1 MSFIAHLPRLPLA
14 PDDGA
19 PFPFVRDLPLKRH
32 AELSACA
39 SRYPIFNFLGMQIEA
54 LEEDFCRIGLTH
66 RLDLTNPM
74 GGLHGGII
82 AAMLD
87 SAVGLSMAATLKEGF
102 SLATISLDVKF
113 LRPFIEGHALAE
125 ARVRRKGR
133 TVLFADTLLTDG
145 GGETYATGTCV
156 YMPIPIKRE

>member
-1 MSFIAHLPRLPLA
+1 MSFIAQMPRLPLA
-14 PDDGA
+14 PADGS
-19 PFPFVRDLPLKRH
+19 PFPFVRDLPLERQ
-32 AELSACA
+32 ADLSACA
-39 SRYPIFNFLGMQIEA
+39 SSYPIFGFLGMRVEA

-87 SAVGLSMAATLKEGF
+87 SAAGLSMATTLKEGF

-113 LRPFIEGHALAE
+113 LRPFMAGHALAE

-133 TVLFADTLLTDG
+133 SVLFSDTLLTDG
-145 GGETYATGTCV
+145 GGETYASGTCI